1 MKCNLLKINL
11 KITFKTAFQ
20 DLLNFE
26 EFNVQVV
33 DYVQKRLRSLN
44 RNLDWMLLKKVKSL
58 QILNSAKGKYNC

>member
-44 RNLDWMLLKKVKSL
+44 RNLD
-58 QILNSAKGKYNC
+58 